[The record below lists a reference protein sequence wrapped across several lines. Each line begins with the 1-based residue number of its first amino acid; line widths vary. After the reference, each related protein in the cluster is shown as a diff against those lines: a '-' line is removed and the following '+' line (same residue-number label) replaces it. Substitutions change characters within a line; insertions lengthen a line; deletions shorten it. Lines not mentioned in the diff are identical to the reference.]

1 MADSIPYAIRSLMSP
16 KEQILWVEKPYLWD
30 ISPSATKNFVLYG
43 GIALIG
49 FAISMGW
56 MTVFENFRSSSIPM
70 FWMMIGIF
78 NAIIIPLWSLYK
90 RSRTTYVLT
99 DRRIAIHQDGFW
111 SNTYSY
117 HLNTLGNLTFQRS
130 RSGRGSIFLSGTPIA
145 LGNVKE
151 NAGNSGGVAEVS
163 AVRNVAQIYEL
174 IIATKEKAAVQ
185 EMPVLTETP
194 VRPRSIL

>member
-1 MADSIPYAIRSLMSP
+1 MADSIPHSIRSLMSP
-16 KEQILWVEKPYLWD
+16 KEQILWMEKPYLWE
-30 ISPSATKNFVLYG
+30 ISPSATKNFVLSG
-43 GIALIG
+43 GISLVG
-49 FAISMGW
+49 FAIFMGW
-56 MTVFENFRSSSIPM
+56 IPAFENFRSSLIPM

-78 NAIIIPLWSLYK
+78 NAIITPLWSLYK

-99 DRRIAIHQDGFW
+99 DRRIATHQDGFW

-117 HLNTLGNLTFQRS
+117 HLNTLGNLTFQQS
-130 RSGRGSIFLSGTPIA
+130 RSGRGSIFLSGMPIA

-151 NAGNSGGVAEVS
+151 NAGNPGSVGEMS
-163 AVRNVAQIYEL
+163 AVCNVAQVYEL

-194 VRPRSIL
+194 VRPRSLL